1 MPLPD
6 PMENEQVEEFI
17 ERCLGDE
24 TMMKEYEDI
33 NQRFAVCMEQWE
45 GSSEEPV
52 EEIE

>member
-1 MPLPD
+1 
-6 PMENEQVEEFI
+6 MENEQVEEFI

-45 GSSEEPV
+45 GTPEA
-52 EEIE
+52 EIE